1 MFCWHEVEK
10 LSFFPVL
17 CTADVADDKRSVKC
31 APLVLVETGKH
42 IHIFIYIYMYIY
54 IRIYVYTYVKRA
66 GIDMC
71 LCVCVFAYTYGSC
84 VSLVRWRRVLLQ
96 QRLFAANK
104 LLPQHADG
112 WKRAGSTAVA
122 AWGDS
127 REVEDT
133 GGGLRPLAI
142 PLRFACRKSGAR
154 RGSGF
159 F

>member
-1 MFCWHEVEK
+1 MYIYIYKYICVCGVCVCVYVYIRTHIHIYIYMYVC
-10 LSFFPVL
+10 VY
-17 CTADVADDKRSVKC
+17 
-31 APLVLVETGKH
+31 